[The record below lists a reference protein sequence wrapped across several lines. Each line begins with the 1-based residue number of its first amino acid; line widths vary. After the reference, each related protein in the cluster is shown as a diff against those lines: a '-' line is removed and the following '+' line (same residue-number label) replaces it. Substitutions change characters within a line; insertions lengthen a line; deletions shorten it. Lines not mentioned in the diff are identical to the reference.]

1 MEDRLVS
8 GSLHDSVVH
17 CIFTYV
23 MNGHNGFCVTSQSCH
38 LKNSE
43 SYSRMAAMR
52 ATMTTMTMMTSVTR
66 MTAADD

>member
-1 MEDRLVS
+1 MVS

-23 MNGHNGFCVTSQSCH
+23 MNGHNGFCVTSHSCH

-43 SYSRMAAMR
+43 S
-52 ATMTTMTMMTSVTR
+52 VQQDGGDEG
-66 MTAADD
+66 DDDDDDDDDE